1 MEKLDFKC
9 RKSQL
14 DLDFLLDCQRH
25 NVVPNFL
32 FFKLANRRL
41 QTSEEYRSCQ
51 RLLLNSE
58 IEEKRRNIKRLE
70 KDILLNKSILLSK
83 LNWIDF
89 NHVCHINISHNDKLI
104 KKQQHV
110 FS

>member
-1 MEKLDFKC
+1 MEKLNFKH
-9 RKSQL
+9 RKCLL

-51 RLLLNSE
+51 RMLLNSE
-58 IEEKRRNIKRLE
+58 IDEKRRNIRKLE
-70 KDILLNKSILLSK
+70 KY
-83 LNWIDF
+83 F
-89 NHVCHINISHNDKLI
+89 I
-104 KKQQHV
+104 K
-110 FS
+110 